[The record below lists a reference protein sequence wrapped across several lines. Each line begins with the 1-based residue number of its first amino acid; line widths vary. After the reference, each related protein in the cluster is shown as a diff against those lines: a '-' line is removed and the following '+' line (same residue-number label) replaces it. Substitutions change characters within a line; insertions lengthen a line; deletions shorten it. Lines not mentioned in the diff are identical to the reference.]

1 MRYIIVWIVLCIMW
15 ISSWVFA
22 QDAEVG
28 DCRNPLQTVF
38 QWEYDKYQN
47 IYPKA
52 LLDTAQKNLANYC
65 CKNRKDKTTPE
76 TDTFCQNN
84 PTDTFAES
92 PWLYDHL
99 IDVGMRY
106 LDGDPIY
113 QYPWA
118 PVDSNGAK
126 RIETSRAFGENIAWW
141 IPLALTTEFSQQ
153 RWLDTLDT
161 VSLNMASC
169 TDSKQRFEE
178 KYNAKRDELPLAQK
192 YFVICERSMCLTE
205 WEKTNRLNIC
215 QQLAQNRINDEQQYV
230 QSLLIQQWADALK
243 INFDAYALGY
253 VTREW
258 FNSLFEKIIAMVKWF
273 GFVNS
278 KVNEMTKMCSA

>member
-1 MRYIIVWIVLCIMW
+1 MKYIIISIILYSIF

-28 DCRNPLQTVF
+28 DCRTPLQTVF
-38 QWEYDKYQN
+38 KGEYDKYQN
-47 IYPKA
+47 IYPKS

-76 TDTFCQNN
+76 TETFCQKN

-92 PWLYDHL
+92 PRLFDHL
-99 IDVGMRY
+99 VDVGMRY

-118 PVDSNGAK
+118 PVDSNGKK
-126 RIETSRAFGENIAWW
+126 RIETSRTFWENIAWW
-141 IPLALTTEFSQQ
+141 IPLALSTEFSQQ
-153 RWLDTLDT
+153 RGLNNLDII
-161 VSLNMASC
+161 SMNMSSC
-169 TDSKQRFEE
+169 SDSKQRFEE
-178 KYNAKRDELPLAQK
+178 EYNKKRNEVSLAQK
-192 YFVICERSMCLTE
+192 YFIICERSICLTE
-205 WEKTNRLNIC
+205 WNKTNRLNIC
-215 QQLAQNRINDEQQYV
+215 QQLAQERINNEQQYV
-230 QSLLIQQWADALK
+230 QSLLVQQWTDALK
-243 INFDAYALGY
+243 INFDAYALWY

-258 FNSLFEKIIAMVKWF
+258 FNGLFEKIINMVKWF